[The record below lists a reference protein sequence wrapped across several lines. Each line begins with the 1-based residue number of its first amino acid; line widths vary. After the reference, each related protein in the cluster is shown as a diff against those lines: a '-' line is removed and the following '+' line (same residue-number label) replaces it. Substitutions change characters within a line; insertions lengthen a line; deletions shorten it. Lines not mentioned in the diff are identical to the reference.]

1 MNNPKPYTREDIA
14 KLGNAII
21 YLVERLGP
29 VSKTKLLKLL
39 YFVQETSVRK
49 YGLRFFD
56 MPFQVWHLGPVAED
70 VFVELSAE
78 TAETPVMLDEYINRS
93 AVDGKTFVAPRKAF
107 SDDEFSDNEIKLL
120 QFVTDHYG
128 QYSADE
134 LVALTHRKHSLW
146 YKTAQQN
153 GVLEYLKNRMMT
165 TTAIEI
171 DFGQLVTEHP
181 DQQWIYTNQQEFLE
195 HSRML
200 KA

>member
-1 MNNPKPYTREDIA
+1 MNTPKPYTREDIA

-56 MPFQVWHLGPVAED
+56 MPFLVWHLGPVAED

-78 TAETPVMLDEYINRS
+78 TPVMLDEYVNRNTQ
-93 AVDGKTFVAPRKAF
+93 DGKTFIAPRKAF
-107 SDDEFSDNEIKLL
+107 SDDEFSDNEINLL

-128 QYSADE
+128 QFSADE

-153 GVLEYLKNRMMT
+153 GVLEYLENRMMT
-165 TTAIEI
+165 TTAFEI
-171 DFGQLVTEHP
+171 DFGQLVAEQPEQH
-181 DQQWIYTNQQEFLE
+181 WIYSNQQEYLE